1 MGALLFLCA
10 GLLRHQPRADAR
22 MRPVNA
28 RAAPRAALILTF
40 ALCAAAT
47 AILRARIA
55 ALRSPP
61 GASQFDIPALPAEVS
76 RPFSFGFRS
85 LTADLTFLEAIQVLG
100 GIKGARTLAAGAAD
114 DRLLDRLLTY
124 STDLDPKFAG
134 AYRFAGY
141 AMPRHTLDGKVTNV
155 LQAEN
160 ILKKGARERPDDWR
174 IPFELGF
181 IQSYYLGHFNDAA
194 RNLAA
199 AAQAEGA
206 PTYLGLLATR
216 AAADAGDLDFAEKMA
231 RVMAA
236 DASEES
242 TRAEWDK
249 RLIDLRMERDLRS
262 IEAAIARYRARTGA
276 PPPSLGEPHGGRYEL
291 AKNGE
296 PRSTAAERLRIR
308 GRSQTTAGLEVR

>member
-1 MGALLFLCA
+1 
-10 GLLRHQPRADAR
+10 
-22 MRPVNA
+22 
-28 RAAPRAALILTF
+28 
-40 ALCAAAT
+40 
-47 AILRARIA
+47 
-55 ALRSPP
+55 
-61 GASQFDIPALPAEVS
+61 
-76 RPFSFGFRS
+76 
-85 LTADLTFLEAIQVLG
+85 LTFLEAIQVLG

-236 DASEES
+236 DAS
-242 TRAEWDK
+242 
-249 RLIDLRMERDLRS
+249 

-276 PPPSLGEPHGGRYEL
+276 PPPSLGALVKSGDLAGIPHEPHGGRYEL